1 VQTVLN
7 RQEIYQTTKLNIG
20 RMGSFIPQRPLHE
33 FQIDLIYL
41 ENKHLNKGQKY
52 GLVCVDCFT
61 KVVDIELMKTK
72 TATNTVDAMQK
83 ILTKMGIP
91 EMIYCDEGSEFN
103 NKQFKKLCDDNKIEL
118 ILTLVHAPMVERV
131 NRTIKQMLYRYLES
145 TKSKT
150 ITEVLPNILSA
161 YNTSYHNTIKMSP
174 TDARDPKNH
183 STVLKNI
190 VSKARVINRPILEV
204 GDKVRVRVKPKAF
217 DKKYKSQFTKG
228 VHTIQSK
235 IGRYFVVSGLERKY
249 LRSFILPVHAVEENV
264 NEPEYEG
271 SNEQHL
277 RNLAK
282 NRPVRDNAP
291 LPVESSIAKSKPKR
305 NFTVYE

>member
-1 VQTVLN
+1 
-7 RQEIYQTTKLNIG
+7 
-20 RMGSFIPQRPLHE
+20 MGSFIPQRPLHE

-41 ENKHLNKGQKY
+41 ENKQLNKGQKY

-72 TATNTVDAMQK
+72 TANNTVEAMQK
-83 ILTKMGIP
+83 ILNKMGIP

-150 ITEVLPNILSA
+150 ITEVLPNILNA

-190 VSKARVINRPILEV
+190 VSKARVVNRPVLEV
-204 GDKVRVRVKPKAF
+204 GDEVRVKIKNKAF
-217 DKKYKSQFTKG
+217 DKKYKSQFSKG

-235 IGRYFVVSGLERKY
+235 IGRYFIVSGLDKKF
-249 LRSFILPVHAVEENV
+249 LRAFLFPVYAVEENM
-264 NEPEYEG
+264 NEPEFEG

-277 RNLAK
+277 RFLSK
-282 NRPVRDNAP
+282 NKPERVNVP
-291 LPVESSIAKSKPKR
+291 LDVEQSIAKTKPKR
-305 NFTVYE
+305 YWRLGKCFRLGAVV

>member
-1 VQTVLN
+1 
-7 RQEIYQTTKLNIG
+7 
-20 RMGSFIPQRPLHE
+20 MGSFIPQRPLHE

-61 KVVDIELMKTK
+61 KFVCIELMKTK

-174 TDARDPKNH
+174 TDACLKKNH
-183 STVLKNI
+183 STVKKNI
-190 VSKARVINRPILEV
+190 VSKARVINRPVLEI

-291 LPVESSIAKSKPKR
+291 LPVESSIAKTKPR
-305 NFTVYE
+305 RGFVVYE

>member
-1 VQTVLN
+1 MQTVLN
-7 RQEIYQTTKLNIG
+7 RQEIYQSTKLNIG

-41 ENKHLNKGQKY
+41 ENKHLNKMQKY

-72 TATNTVDAMQK
+72 TATNTVVAMQK
-83 ILTKMGIP
+83 ILTKMGTP

-103 NKQFKKLCDDNKIEL
+103 NKQFKKLCDDHKIEL
-118 ILTLVHAPMVERV
+118 ILTIVHAPMVERV
-131 NRTIKQMLYRYLES
+131 NRTIKQMLYRFLES
-145 TKSKT
+145 TKSYT
-150 ITEVLPNILSA
+150 ITEVLPNILGA

-174 TDARDPKNH
+174 IDARDTKNH

-190 VSKARVINRPILEV
+190 VINRPILEV

-217 DKKYKSQFTKG
+217 DKNYKSQFTKG

-235 IGRYFVVSGLERKY
+235 IGKFYVVSG
-249 LRSFILPVHAVEENV
+249 
-264 NEPEYEG
+264 
-271 SNEQHL
+271 
-277 RNLAK
+277 
-282 NRPVRDNAP
+282 
-291 LPVESSIAKSKPKR
+291 
-305 NFTVYE
+305 

>member
-1 VQTVLN
+1 
-7 RQEIYQTTKLNIG
+7 
-20 RMGSFIPQRPLHE
+20 MGSFIPQRPLHE
-33 FQIDLIYL
+33 FQIDLIHL

-61 KVVDIELMKTK
+61 KFVSIELMKTK

-174 TDARDPKNH
+174 IDARDPKNH
-183 STVLKNI
+183 SIVLKNI
-190 VSKARVINRPILEV
+190 VSKARVINRPVLEI
-204 GDKVRVRVKPKAF
+204 GDEVRVRVKPKAF

-228 VHTIQSK
+228 IHTIQSK
-235 IGRYFVVSGLERKY
+235 IGKFYVVSGLEKRHY
-249 LRSFILPVHAVEENV
+249 LRSFILPVHAVEANM
-264 NEPEYEG
+264 NEPENEG

-282 NRPVRDNAP
+282 NRPARENAP
-291 LPVESSIAKSKPKR
+291 LPVESSIAKSKPR
-305 NFTVYE
+305 RGFVVHE